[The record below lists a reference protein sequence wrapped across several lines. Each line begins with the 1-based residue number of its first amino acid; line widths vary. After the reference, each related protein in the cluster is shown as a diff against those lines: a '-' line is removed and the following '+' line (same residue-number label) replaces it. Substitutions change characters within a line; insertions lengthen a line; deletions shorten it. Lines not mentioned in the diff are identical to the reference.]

1 MLVLEVLN
9 KWIDFQQICVI
20 KQTVCVCLCL
30 DHLRFPW
37 FRRKSLCASPIKQ
50 ERLTSSV
57 SSGWREET
65 LFTLIQNI
73 STKTKLLSMKIT
85 IGSLLIKMLKDS
97 SGNKQKLRSIYQ
109 NINHK
114 TPIGLEIFFGNLINL
129 SFHITSLK
137 EILHIFTWPGHF
149 KNPSNSLHLEGKI
162 CSIATQLNDTWLLHV
177 VPNQTPRRCGVWR
190 CLFSGGVFGL
200 TLRDRGIYMPV
211 GAWGQKSNGID
222 FLASNISGA

>member
-37 FRRKSLCASPIKQ
+37 FRRKSLCTSPIKQ

-85 IGSLLIKMLKDS
+85 IGSLLFKMLKDS

-109 NINHK
+109 SIK
-114 TPIGLEIFFGNLINL
+114 LQMGLEIFFRNLINL

-137 EILHIFTWPGHF
+137 KILHIFTWPGHF
-149 KNPSNSLHLEGKI
+149 KNQNKLSPPWGQNLLDRHPAQRHVTASRCPKSNSVAVRSLALSFFGWRFWFDFARSGYLYTCRLELGDK
-162 CSIATQLNDTWLLHV
+162 AM
-177 VPNQTPRRCGVWR
+177 
-190 CLFSGGVFGL
+190 GL
-200 TLRDRGIYMPV
+200 
-211 GAWGQKSNGID
+211 
-222 FLASNISGA
+222 IS